1 MTDPVNDSV
10 TTRCGFVALAGRPN
24 VGKSTLTNALV
35 GEKISI
41 VTPKP
46 QTTRHR
52 ILGVRNEG
60 DTQILLVD
68 TPGMRSG
75 RQNLMGQT
83 MNRNADTSIAD
94 ADIVLFLV
102 DDTGLNKADRH
113 VLERIA
119 RHDVPC
125 IAVLNKV
132 DRTRAKAKLLPR
144 LQALGEAHGF
154 AAMVPISARTG
165 DNLPALL
172 KEITSRLPVSPWL
185 YPADQVSDRDLA
197 FRVAELVREKLMM
210 ALSEEVP
217 YGLTV
222 DIAKLA
228 ETEEGYEA
236 HATIW
241 VGKDSQK
248 PMVIGK
254 NGRVL
259 KKVGRAAR
267 IELSRA
273 LGKPVHLELW
283 VKIKRHWADHERSLA
298 ALGYDVGQ

>member
-1 MTDPVNDSV
+1 MTERP
-10 TTRCGFVALAGRPN
+10 TRCGFVALAGRPN

-35 GEKISI
+35 GQKISI

-60 DTQILLVD
+60 ETQILLVD

-94 ADIVLFLV
+94 ADVVLFMV
-102 DDTGLNKADRH
+102 DDSGLNKADLH

-119 RHDVPC
+119 RHSVPC
-125 IAVLNKV
+125 IAVLNKT
-132 DRTRAKAKLLPR
+132 DRTRNKNKLLPQ
-144 LQALGEAHGF
+144 LQAIGAAHDF
-154 AAMVPISARTG
+154 ETVVPISARTG
-165 DNLPALL
+165 DNLPVLL
-172 KEITSRLPVSPWL
+172 TEITRRLPESPWL

-222 DIAKLA
+222 DIAKLS
-228 ETEEGYEA
+228 ETDEGYEA

-254 NGRVL
+254 NGHVL

-267 IELSRA
+267 IELARA
-273 LGKPVHLELW
+273 LEKSFHLELW
-283 VKIKRHWADHERSLA
+283 VKVKRHWADHERSLS

>member
-1 MTDPVNDSV
+1 MNDIN
-10 TTRCGFVALAGRPN
+10 TRCGFVALVGRPN
-24 VGKSTLTNALV
+24 VGKSTLTNTLV

-60 DTQILLVD
+60 DSQILIID
-68 TPGMRSG
+68 TPGIRSG

-94 ADIVLFLV
+94 ADIALFLV
-102 DDTGLNKADRH
+102 DAAGLTKHDRH
-113 VLERIA
+113 VLDRVVSYGVPAIA
-119 RHDVPC
+119 IV
-125 IAVLNKV
+125 NKV
-132 DRTRAKAKLLPR
+132 DLKKDKAALLP
-144 LQALGEAHGF
+144 LLNELSTLHDFEAI
-154 AAMVPISARTG
+154 VPISARRG

-172 KEITSRLPVSPWL
+172 EEVCKRLPTSPWL
-185 YPADQVSDRDLA
+185 YPADQSSDRDLA
-197 FRVAELVREKLMM
+197 FRIGELIREKLMM

-222 DIAKLA
+222 EIEKL
-228 ETEEGYEA
+228 EESDDGLEA

-248 PMVIGK
+248 PIVIGK
-254 NGRVL
+254 QGSVL
-259 KKVGRAAR
+259 KKIGSAAR
-267 IELSRA
+267 LELKRN
-273 LGKPVHLELW
+273 LGKPVHLNLW
-283 VKIKRHWADHERSLA
+283 VKVKKNWADHERSLS
-298 ALGYDVGQ
+298 ALGYEVGK

>member
-1 MTDPVNDSV
+1 MPEIK
-10 TTRCGFVALAGRPN
+10 TRCGFVALVGRPN

-35 GEKISI
+35 GEKVSI

-60 DTQILLVD
+60 DCQILIVD
-68 TPGMRSG
+68 TPGMRTG

-94 ADIVLFLV
+94 ADIALFVV
-102 DDTGLNKADRH
+102 DAAGLTKPDEH
-113 VLERIA
+113 VLERVA
-119 RHDVPC
+119 GHRVPA
-125 IAVLNKV
+125 IAVINKV
-132 DRTRAKAKLLPR
+132 DIKKSKAGLLPL
-144 LQALGEAHGF
+144 LQQVSEKHDFEAI
-154 AAMVPISARTG
+154 VPLSARTG

-172 KEITSRLPVSPWL
+172 EEVCKRLPLSPWL
-185 YPADQVSDRDLA
+185 YPADQSSDRDLA
-197 FRVAELVREKLMM
+197 FRVGELVREKLMM

-222 DIAKLA
+222 EVEKLDDSD
-228 ETEEGYEA
+228 EGLEA

-248 PMVIGK
+248 PIVIGK
-254 NGRVL
+254 NGHIL
-259 KKVGRAAR
+259 KKVGSAAR
-267 IELSRA
+267 IELKRT
-273 LGKPVHLELW
+273 LRKPVHLNLW
-283 VKIKRHWADHERSLA
+283 VKIKKNWADHERSLS
-298 ALGYDVGQ
+298 ALGYEVGQ

>member
-1 MTDPVNDSV
+1 MNDI
-10 TTRCGFVALAGRPN
+10 TTRCGFVALVGRPN

-35 GEKISI
+35 GEKVSI

-60 DTQILLVD
+60 DCQILIVD

-94 ADIVLFLV
+94 ADIALFVV
-102 DDTGLNKADRH
+102 DAAGLTKPDRH
-113 VLERIA
+113 VLDRVIS
-119 RHDVPC
+119 HGVP
-125 IAVLNKV
+125 AVAIINKV
-132 DRTRAKAKLLPR
+132 DVKKSKAALLP
-144 LQALGEAHGF
+144 LLNELSTLHEFEAI
-154 AAMVPISARTG
+154 VPLSARTG
-165 DNLPALL
+165 DNLDALL
-172 KEITSRLPVSPWL
+172 GVLSERLPLSPWL
-185 YPADQVSDRDLA
+185 YPADQSSDRDQA
-197 FRVAELVREKLMM
+197 FRIGELIREKLMM

-222 DIAKLA
+222 EIEKL
-228 ETEEGYEA
+228 EESDEGLEA

-248 PMVIGK
+248 PIVIGK
-254 NGRVL
+254 QGGIL
-259 KKVGRAAR
+259 KSVGRAAR
-267 IELSRA
+267 LELKRN
-273 LGKPVHLELW
+273 LGKPVHINLW
-283 VKIKRHWADHERSLA
+283 VKVKKNWADHERSLS
-298 ALGYDVGQ
+298 ALGYEVGK

>member
-1 MTDPVNDSV
+1 MSEHN
-10 TTRCGFVALAGRPN
+10 TRCGFVALVGRPN
-24 VGKSTLTNALV
+24 VGKSTLTNTLV

-60 DTQILLVD
+60 DTQILIVD

-94 ADIVLFLV
+94 ADLVLFMV
-102 DDTGLNKADRH
+102 DANGLTKPDLH
-113 VLERIA
+113 VLERVA
-119 RHDVPC
+119 RNRVPC
-125 IAVLNKV
+125 VAVINKV
-132 DRTRAKAKLLPR
+132 DVKKSKQGLLPL
-144 LQALGEAHGF
+144 LQEVSDKHAFDAI
-154 AAMVPISARTG
+154 VPISAKTG
-165 DNLPALL
+165 DNLDALL
-172 KEITSRLPVSPWL
+172 EVVCKRLPESPWL
-185 YPADQVSDRDLA
+185 YPKDQSSDRDQA
-197 FRVAELVREKLMM
+197 FRVGELIREKLMM

-222 DIAKLA
+222 EVAKL
-228 ETEEGYEA
+228 EESDEGMEV

-248 PMVIGK
+248 PIVIGK
-254 NGRVL
+254 KGHVL
-259 KKVGRAAR
+259 KQVGTAAR
-267 IELSRA
+267 KELKKS
-273 LGKPVHLELW
+273 LGKPVHLNLW
-283 VKIKRHWADHERSLA
+283 VKIKKNWADHERSLA
-298 ALGYDVGQ
+298 ALGYEVGQ